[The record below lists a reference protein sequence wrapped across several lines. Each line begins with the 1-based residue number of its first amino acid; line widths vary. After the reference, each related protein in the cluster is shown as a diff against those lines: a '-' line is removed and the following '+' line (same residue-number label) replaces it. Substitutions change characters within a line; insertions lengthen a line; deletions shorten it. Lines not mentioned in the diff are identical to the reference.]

1 MKKLFLVWYEK
12 ENKILNLIA
21 ELSYD
26 GKLYEFKYLNY
37 ETSELQLF
45 SKNGLF
51 YGFDNINKIYQSSE
65 LFPSIYG
72 RIPTPKRVDYD
83 KILKE
88 YNLDISATSFEVLE
102 KTKGEIS
109 TDKFIFITEEEY
121 NRLIKEIG

>member
-121 NRLIKEIG
+121 NRLKKEIV

>member
-88 YNLDISATSFEVLE
+88 YNLDISASSFEVLE

-121 NRLIKEIG
+121 NRLRKEIV